1 MGDDNIKLTEAKD
14 VRWLSYDAAVRALR
28 RTYSSVIR
36 SLETEAHDRK
46 DAQALGLLTFCR
58 KFEFVASLLLLSDI
72 PPLANLSR
80 AFQRKSLPFS
90 DTRILVD
97 GTKAAITALMQRKGT
112 YLSQLDIKIKQLEDV
127 GVQQPSER
135 QKINFATKIE
145 DPYLQS
151 VVNNLDDRFPNT
163 TLIAAF
169 EIFSGTSLLQECK
182 SPGYG
187 EEEVELLARQ
197 FNPAV
202 VNADDL
208 LSEWR
213 IWKASVQTD
222 GTDLDEKNA
231 RQVAQMFAKSEA
243 LKVLYP
249 DLYSLACVAL
259 VLPMSTVDC
268 ERGFSAVGRI
278 KTKLR
283 NRLSEYS
290 PNHLMFISVEGTS
303 FKEFGFA
310 DWARSKNRRLN

>member
-1 MGDDNIKLTEAKD
+1 
-14 VRWLSYDAAVRALR
+14 
-28 RTYSSVIR
+28 
-36 SLETEAHDRK
+36 
-46 DAQALGLLTFCR
+46 
-58 KFEFVASLLLLSDI
+58 
-72 PPLANLSR
+72 
-80 AFQRKSLPFS
+80 
-90 DTRILVD
+90 
-97 GTKAAITALMQRKGT
+97 MQRKGT

-135 QKINFATKIE
+135 QKINFATKIK

-182 SPGYG
+182 TQGYG

-222 GTDLDEKNA
+222 GTDLDEK
-231 RQVAQMFAKSEA
+231 M
-243 LKVLYP
+243 
-249 DLYSLACVAL
+249 
-259 VLPMSTVDC
+259 
-268 ERGFSAVGRI
+268 
-278 KTKLR
+278 
-283 NRLSEYS
+283 LS
-290 PNHLMFISVEGTS
+290 
-303 FKEFGFA
+303 K
-310 DWARSKNRRLN
+310 